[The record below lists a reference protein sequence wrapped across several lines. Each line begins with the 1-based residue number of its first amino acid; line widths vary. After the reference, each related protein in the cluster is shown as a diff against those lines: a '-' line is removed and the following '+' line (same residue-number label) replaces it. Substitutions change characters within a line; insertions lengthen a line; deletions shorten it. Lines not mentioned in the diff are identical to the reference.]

1 MELNLEEFTG
11 LLFRDIKSNY
21 NPNNIH
27 KDKLFFSTDTKELL
41 LNGESYGKNNLFVL
55 NDIGLLSNESGQRIK
70 EIIGSF
76 KDVTQAIIDRK
87 VFITIMD
94 SGITPVIVKQ
104 QSVKVSFTIFYYDT
118 YNTSQIKHR
127 TIIIN
132 SDGIEWT
139 NIESIIDNEI
149 IKISD
154 LNLNYN
160 RENKIIAIK
169 KENND
174 IITQID
180 ATDFIKDGM
189 INTVEL
195 IENPDGRPVGTYLV
209 ITFNTDAGKEPIY
222 LDITKLIGVYTAG
235 QGIDILDNT
244 ISIKIDPS
252 SEKYLVVTEDG
263 LKIVGIDEKF
273 NFTST
278 TKINKLIGEIQ
289 ITNELEHDKQE
300 LFDLFGVDNVNS
312 LFSLSPDATVKYF
325 EDVEGNILNYVVN
338 GGISAG
344 LIDLS
349 YKDILFD
356 GRILQGSISVL
367 GRKDSHGIY
376 TAISSITETKS
387 ENDLV
392 FSNHIEWGSSSNM
405 NNYTNPGIYFLDGIH
420 SNSGDNLPIKAYA
433 NGAVSGMFI
442 VTYTSTDGV
451 GSVIGQT
458 LTLSNRV
465 GGETKH
471 YIRNKIS
478 TNETE
483 YWTPWKEVNTIQ
495 MFGEKSSGIATRA
508 NIDAAIDNGQY
519 AGVYMDTDGFLPQ
532 GATFTLTVVNNYAA
546 NAASSLPSTNRQIT
560 QIFTYTPL
568 SLTGT
573 INKSNIVKR
582 DGIGGST
589 ITWGEL
595 ENVTDN
601 PIYYVGDIFSLSTS
615 STSAEIEKVLGS
627 VNDFTNAYKKGKLIV
642 CRTNI
647 SENNNNSTI
656 SPILFQYYENSIKI
670 KMIYAGLGYNPSS
683 PDDCIEIMLNKNSN
697 TWRVTNVIKQK
708 LNDYSDI
715 QNKVNTLEN
724 ECNELQSLKSTG
736 ILWSNLFVGADMEK
750 GYNEDN
756 IPGFSTYPSLG
767 GTIERVLDSETSRY
781 CIKGYFPEGT
791 NFSSF
796 IHPQLFTDINF
807 VGENTTQEFSISF
820 RYKCTSNLQNIHL
833 LCNNTF
839 MEYTDINGSSIRMP
853 LIKDNNWHYLHVIA
867 KKSGVTNKNYTIGLY
882 IYFAAEESNTLTSDL
897 EFYITDIVISTS
909 KFPDYAVVRNV
920 NDYITPVNKE
930 TIKPIVNEI
939 INEYPDI
946 HNCVFMSLGD
956 SITTEG
962 YYIGKLRQLISPSK
976 YYNLAVIGAHWA
988 DYVNTIYDGNPVF
1001 GGDNINNTLGNQVQ
1015 KIINNPDI
1023 YNTAPDVI
1031 IIAAGTNDTTPITA
1045 DKTEYEMKVEID
1057 SHFNENST
1065 TPIQVTEPT
1074 FDESD
1079 TYKEHRRTIAGA
1091 MRYCILKLQSLYP
1104 NAKIY
1109 ILTPIQG
1116 SYNPNKDYL
1125 TQLEIKQRYIA
1136 EVAKH
1141 LSIPVIHVGEECGIN
1156 RDFEYGG
1163 TYWKEEWDPNN
1174 NKTGRDLVDGL
1185 HPNTNGS
1192 WKMAKYI
1199 YNKLKNDYIK

>member
-11 LLFRDIKSNY
+11 LLFRDVKSNY
-21 NPNNIH
+21 DPDNIH
-27 KDKLFFSTDTKELL
+27 RDKLFFSTDTKELL
-41 LNGESYGKNNLFVL
+41 LNGESYGKNNVFVL

-76 KDVTQAIIDRK
+76 KDVIQAITDKK
-87 VFITIMD
+87 VFITIMGV
-94 SGITPVIVKQ
+94 GITPVIVKQ
-104 QSVKVSFTIFYYDT
+104 QSAKVSFTVFYYDT

-127 TIIIN
+127 TLIIN
-132 SDGIEWT
+132 SDGTEWT
-139 NIESIIDNEI
+139 NIESIIDDEI
-149 IKISD
+149 IRISD

-160 RENKIIAIK
+160 RENKIISIK

-222 LDITKLIGVYTAG
+222 LDITTLIGIYTAG
-235 QGIDILDNT
+235 QGIDISNNT

-252 SEKYLVVTEDG
+252 SENYIFVTKNG
-263 LKIVGIDEKF
+263 LKIVGIDEKL
-273 NFTST
+273 NFTPI

-300 LFDLFGVDNVNS
+300 LFDLFGVTDVNG
-312 LFSLSPDATVKYF
+312 LFSLSPETTDKYF
-325 EDVEGNILNYVVN
+325 EDVEGNRLKYFISGGMGGGTLTISYENVIYNDSILSDVIL
-338 GGISAG
+338 ISASKDNYG
-344 LIDLS
+344 LYNKI
-349 YKDILFD
+349 
-356 GRILQGSISVL
+356 
-367 GRKDSHGIY
+367 
-376 TAISSITETKS
+376 TSIT
-387 ENDLV
+387 
-392 FSNHIEWGSSSNM
+392 
-405 NNYTNPGIYFLDGIH
+405 
-420 SNSGDNLPIKAYA
+420 NSK
-433 NGAVSGMFI
+433 
-442 VTYTSTDGV
+442 
-451 GSVIGQT
+451 
-458 LTLSNRV
+458 
-465 GGETKH
+465 
-471 YIRNKIS
+471 
-478 TNETE
+478 
-483 YWTPWKEVNTIQ
+483 KE
-495 MFGEKSSGIATRA
+495 
-508 NIDAAIDNGQY
+508 
-519 AGVYMDTDGFLPQ
+519 
-532 GATFTLTVVNNYAA
+532 
-546 NAASSLPSTNRQIT
+546 
-560 QIFTYTPL
+560 
-568 SLTGT
+568 
-573 INKSNIVKR
+573 SNI
-582 DGIGGST
+582 T
-589 ITWGEL
+589 F
-595 ENVTDN
+595 
-601 PIYYVGDIFSLSTS
+601 YYVGDIFSLSIS

-627 VNDFTNAYKKGKLIV
+627 VNDFTNAYKNGKLIV

-647 SENNNNSTI
+647 SKTANNSTI
-656 SPILFQYYENSIKI
+656 SPILFQDYEDNIKI

-683 PDDCIEIMLNKNSN
+683 PDDCIEIMLNKSSN

-715 QNKVNTLEN
+715 QNKVNSLEN

-750 GYNEDN
+750 GYTESN

-767 GTIERVLDSETSRY
+767 GTIERVLDYETSRY

-791 NFSSF
+791 NFNEF
-796 IHPQLFTDINF
+796 AYPKLFNDINF

-833 LCNNTF
+833 LCNNSF
-839 MEYTDINGSSIRMP
+839 MEYTDINGTPISKMP
-853 LIKDNNWHYLHVIA
+853 LIKDNNWHYVHVIA

-882 IYFAAEESNTLTSDL
+882 IYFSGTGSNTLTSNL

-930 TIKPIVNEI
+930 TIKPVVNEI

-962 YYIGKLRQLISPSK
+962 YYIDKLRQLISPSK
-976 YYNLAVIGAHWA
+976 YYNLAVSGAHWA

-1001 GGDNINNTLGNQVQ
+1001 GGDNVNNTLGNQVQ
-1015 KIINNPDI
+1015 KIINNPDV

-1045 DKTEYEMKVEID
+1045 DKTDYEMRVEID

-1125 TQLEIKQRYIA
+1125 TQIEIKQRYIT

-1141 LSIPVIHVGEECGIN
+1141 LSVPVIHVGEECGIN

-1163 TYWKEEWDPNN
+1163 TYWEEEWDTNN

-1199 YNKLKNDYIK
+1199 YNKLKNDYIE